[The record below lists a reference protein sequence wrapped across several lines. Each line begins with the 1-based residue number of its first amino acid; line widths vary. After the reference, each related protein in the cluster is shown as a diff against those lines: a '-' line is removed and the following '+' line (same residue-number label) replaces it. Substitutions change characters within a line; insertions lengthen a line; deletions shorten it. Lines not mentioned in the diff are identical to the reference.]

1 MKAYAVLRGF
11 PGLGRVMS
19 GMEILRMLRD
29 EYGYET
35 RLFTYFNGE
44 PLANSMEFEIEKI
57 GQLDQES
64 LTSIGILPV
73 GPLGANLIKS
83 IIEWNPDIVIV
94 DGEPLLI
101 KTLSMVFPVEK
112 IVALVNPCDIENL
125 HTPISNNIFFRDSYL
140 SSGITICHGF
150 SCPQKTYNYHNN
162 KLYYINTILS
172 NSILKIK
179 ENRKCQLKSR
189 PKRISCVLGGGTKN
203 APSTM
208 FLSTIEIGKKVI
220 ESADYLD
227 EFCIDLFTNDDEI
240 ANELDKHI
248 KKDNVKIHREYCSSE
263 ELYMHTD
270 IVICRS
276 GRNTVSELIYLG
288 IPALLISAGSDFRGK
303 EQMHNIIQAERL
315 SGGTISGFDGT
326 MSALSLSHIIKD
338 KIKSNKINNCQFIP
352 GNEQLKRI
360 LKEFLTQND

>member
-1 MKAYAVLRGF
+1 MKVYAVLRGF

-19 GMEILRMLRD
+19 GMEMLRMFRD

-44 PLANSMEFEIEKI
+44 ALSHSMGFEIESV

-101 KTLSMVFPVEK
+101 KTLSMVYPAEK

-125 HTPISNNIFFRDSYL
+125 HTPLSNNLFFRDCYL

-150 SCPQKTYNYHNN
+150 SCPQKQYKHQNN

-172 NSILKIK
+172 NSIFKIK
-179 ENRKCQLKSR
+179 EIRKCR
-189 PKRISCVLGGGTKN
+189 PKSQYKRLSCVLGGGTKN
-203 APSTM
+203 APSTL
-208 FLSTIEIGKKVI
+208 FSSTIAIGKKVI
-220 ESADYLD
+220 EAADYLND
-227 EFCIDLFTNDDEI
+227 FCIDLFTNNDEI
-240 ANELDKHI
+240 ADELYKYTRNN
-248 KKDNVKIHREYCSSE
+248 NVKIYREYCPND
-263 ELYMHTD
+263 ELYTQAD

-288 IPALLISAGSDFRGK
+288 IPTLLISAGNDFRGK
-303 EQMHNIIQAERL
+303 EQIYNIFQAERL
-315 SGGTISGFDGT
+315 SGGTISGFDNT
-326 MSALSLSHIIKD
+326 MSAQSLSHMIKE
-338 KIKSNKINNCQFIP
+338 KLSSNMPNDSHFTP
-352 GNEQLKRI
+352 GNEQMKII